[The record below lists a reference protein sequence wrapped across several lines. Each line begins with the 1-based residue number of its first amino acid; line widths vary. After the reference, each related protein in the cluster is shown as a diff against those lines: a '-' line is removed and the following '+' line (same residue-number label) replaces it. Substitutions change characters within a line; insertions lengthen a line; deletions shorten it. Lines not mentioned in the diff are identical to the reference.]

1 MEVVIFSVIAIVAA
15 FIFLMKRGAKAVQA
29 YVYLAARSEGKNEVE
44 ANDIALRIDTHSA
57 GALNSSMLVFCKH
70 CYGGRQLAMISIAR
84 LDGFKG

>member
-1 MEVVIFSVIAIVAA
+1 MEVVIFSVVAIVAA

-29 YVYLAARSEGKNEVE
+29 YVYLAARSEGKSEFE

-57 GALNSSMLVFCKH
+57 GALNDAMRTFCNH
-70 CYGGRQLAMISIAR
+70 CYGGKQLAMISSAR